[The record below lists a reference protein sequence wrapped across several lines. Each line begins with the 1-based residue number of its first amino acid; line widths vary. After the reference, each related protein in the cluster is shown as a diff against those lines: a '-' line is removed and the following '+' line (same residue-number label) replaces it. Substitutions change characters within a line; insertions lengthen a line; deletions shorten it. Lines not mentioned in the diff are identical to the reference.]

1 MQRSGTEAGRSGR
14 FFFPFLASARPASAP
29 LGRLRRAHPVVD
41 VIRTVVRMTPDAAGA
56 AGRDATAPSD
66 AALMQALV
74 ARDLSALAALYDR
87 YGRVAYALAYRILG
101 EPEAAED
108 VVHDA
113 FISAWRGAATYRH
126 DRGNARGWILSIAH
140 HRAVDVLRRK
150 TAFRPAPLEAA
161 EHRASEDDTAAEG
174 IRNVEHASVR
184 AALEALPPAQR
195 RTIELAYFGGY
206 THVELA
212 ELMGVPLGTVK
223 GRMRIGLQKLR
234 RALEIQ
240 HSTEVTP

>member
-1 MQRSGTEAGRSGR
+1 MANTPDPADDSLIVALAERDLGA
-14 FFFPFLASARPASAP
+14 LAS
-29 LGRLRRAHPVVD
+29 
-41 VIRTVVRMTPDAAGA
+41 
-56 AGRDATAPSD
+56 
-66 AALMQALV
+66 
-74 ARDLSALAALYDR
+74 LYDR
-87 YGRVAYALAYRILG
+87 YSRLSYALAYRILG
-101 EPEAAED
+101 DGESAED

-113 FISAWRGAATYRH
+113 FISAWRGAASYRRE
-126 DRGNARGWILSIAH
+126 RGNVRGWLLSIVH

-161 EHRASEDDTAAEG
+161 SERPSDDDTAETAE
-174 IRNVEHASVR
+174 RNVEHQTVR
-184 AALEALPPAQR
+184 EALEALPPAQR

-234 RALEIQ
+234 RALDAQIGASEGRR
-240 HSTEVTP
+240 

>member
-1 MQRSGTEAGRSGR
+1 MTEQA
-14 FFFPFLASARPASAP
+14 
-29 LGRLRRAHPVVD
+29 V
-41 VIRTVVRMTPDAAGA
+41 
-56 AGRDATAPSD
+56 PSD
-66 AALMQALV
+66 DALMRAL
-74 ARDLSALAALYDR
+74 AERDLNALATLYDR

-113 FISAWRGAATYRH
+113 FISAWRGAATYRTE
-126 DRGNARGWILSIAH
+126 RGNVRGWLLSIAH

-150 TAFRPAPLEAA
+150 TTFRPAPLEAA
-161 EHRASEDDTAAEG
+161 EHRQADDDTAEES

-195 RTIELAYFGGY
+195 RTVELAYFGGY

-223 GRMRIGLQKLR
+223 GRMRIALQKLR
-234 RALEIQ
+234 RALEAQ
-240 HSTEVTP
+240 HATEATR

>member
-1 MQRSGTEAGRSGR
+1 
-14 FFFPFLASARPASAP
+14 
-29 LGRLRRAHPVVD
+29 V
-41 VIRTVVRMTPDAAGA
+41 
-56 AGRDATAPSD
+56 
-66 AALMQALV
+66 
-74 ARDLSALAALYDR
+74 
-87 YGRVAYALAYRILG
+87 
-101 EPEAAED
+101 
-108 VVHDA
+108 
-113 FISAWRGAATYRH
+113 
-126 DRGNARGWILSIAH
+126 RGWLLSIVH

-161 EHRASEDDTAAEG
+161 EHQAADDDTAAEAT
-174 IRNVEHASVR
+174 RNVEQATVR

-212 ELMGVPLGTVK
+212 KLMGVPLGTVK

-240 HSTEVTP
+240 ERAEVPR